1 MPQPAGR
8 GRESRCGG
16 IVTPPM
22 ETAAL
27 RSTWPVMGR
36 DEGENTEYP
45 DLIIFAECVVSS
57 LVSSSNKIEGQ
68 KKYNEV

>member
-1 MPQPAGR
+1 
-8 GRESRCGG
+8 
-16 IVTPPM
+16 M